1 MAKEK
6 PYNINLLSHSL
17 SEKTIHIGT
26 LGVLFLGI
34 LFFGSVF
41 EVSYPQRLVELYA
54 FPWWRLL
61 LVCFVAISTWWC
73 PRVGLLTGLATFL
86 YLNDMHTLTT
96 PFIGTK

>member
-6 PYNINLLSHSL
+6 SYNIVLLAHSS
-17 SEKTIHIGT
+17 SERVLHMGA

-41 EVSYPQRLVELYA
+41 EVSYPRRLVELYA

-73 PRVGLLTGLATFL
+73 PRIGLLVAVATFF
-86 YLNDMHTLTT
+86 YLNDMHMLTT
-96 PFIGTK
+96 PFIGKK